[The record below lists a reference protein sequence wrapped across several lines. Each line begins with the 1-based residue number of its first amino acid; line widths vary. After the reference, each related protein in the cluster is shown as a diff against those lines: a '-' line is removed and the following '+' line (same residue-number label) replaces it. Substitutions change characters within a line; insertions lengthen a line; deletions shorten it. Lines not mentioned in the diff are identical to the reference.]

1 VDTKA
6 PESEARIYSISDA
19 TSSERHVRV
28 PQELNSTARF
38 RFAHIQRID
47 GSSIEPFSGNNAG

>member
-19 TSSERHVRV
+19 RSTEQHERV
-28 PQELNSTARF
+28 PQEMTSSARF